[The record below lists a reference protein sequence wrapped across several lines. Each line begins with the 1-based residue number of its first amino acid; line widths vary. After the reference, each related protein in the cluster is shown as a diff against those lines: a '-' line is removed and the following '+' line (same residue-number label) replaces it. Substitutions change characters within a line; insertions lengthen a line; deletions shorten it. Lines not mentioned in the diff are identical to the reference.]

1 MAESVVEAI
10 LGHLECAICHC
21 RLEHAKCLK
30 CLHTF
35 CESCINRAIEA
46 NADSDSSDDSITYD
60 RPNHRIRCPMCRQET
75 GYDYDRSEALRPN
88 LLANKIIEEIKR
100 HEDSE
105 SKKEFCK
112 EHGAEKKYFCEKCN
126 VLICSECALCNH
138 GKHTFLIK
146 NLEKASAAKVEE
158 IVKLMSKATEWMES
172 FENFRGDYA
181 AKQAEGNERLDN
193 ISEVIKVRFNSYLE
207 RITDIINH
215 RKDDLLAEV
224 KTNRIDLNKTLDNIL
239 IPVGEAVSKVTDE
252 IKFAEGLL
260 DSTDPKEVVLQY
272 KDWAKRLSQGTDQ
285 RIPSDVTAR
294 RQCTRVGS
302 LHFSESEVPV
312 FEVPKVGV
320 LQFQIPEANSQ
331 GEEKCVLQVR
341 KHRLLLTL
349 RAQVSGRIKIM
360 TPYTNDSILV
370 HYQNGHTE
378 VLWSDGS
385 SKRIRSANIS
395 AKDMASLTDGRFV
408 TLTKRNKV
416 KIYESGGIQQNIKFS
431 IHEDDGVVDAITTDP
446 EDNVLMLYS
455 ELAKIVR
462 LSSGDGSRID
472 AVSVVGIKSN
482 GELRINSTENGKI
495 VIIQDDGVVIASSDN
510 SCRVIALSTTGRV
523 SCDQEG
529 NLWVISHHNIQGT
542 RRAFLEVYGDHGEL
556 LAETYLPNDN
566 TAVGFKP
573 WGIAVSTSCFAAVLS
588 PSQVGWFIW
597 DI

>member
-1 MAESVVEAI
+1 MAEAVVEAI

-21 RLEHAKCLK
+21 RLEDAKCLK

-46 NADSDSSDDSITYD
+46 NADSDSSDDYDELD
-60 RPNHRIRCPMCRQET
+60 RPNHRFRCPMCRQET

-105 SKKEFCK
+105 SKKELCK
-112 EHGAEKKYFCEKCN
+112 EHGAEKKFFCEKCN

-146 NLEKASAAKVEE
+146 NLEEASKAKVEE
-158 IVKLMSKATEWMES
+158 IVKLMTKATEWMES
-172 FENFRGDYA
+172 YEHFREDYA

-193 ISEVIKVRFNSYLE
+193 ISDVIKVRFNSYLE
-207 RITDIINH
+207 HVTDIINH
-215 RKDDLLAEV
+215 RKEDLLAEV
-224 KTNRIDLNKTLDNIL
+224 KTNRSDLNEALDNIL
-239 IPVGEAVSKVTDE
+239 IPVGEAVSKVTEE
-252 IKFAEGLL
+252 IELAEELL

-285 RIPSDVTAR
+285 QIPSDAAAR

-302 LHFSESEVPV
+302 LHFSESEAPV
-312 FEVPKVGV
+312 FEVPKLGV
-320 LQFQIPEANSQ
+320 LRLQVPEANSQ
-331 GEEKCVLQVR
+331 GEEKGVLQLVCKR
-341 KHRLLLTL
+341 RLLLTL
-349 RAQVSGRIKIM
+349 RTQVSGKIKIM
-360 TPYTNDSILV
+360 TPYKNDSILV

-378 VLWSDGS
+378 VLCLDGS
-385 SKRIRSANIS
+385 CSRIRSTNIS
-395 AKDMASLTDGRFV
+395 AKDMAALSDGRFV
-408 TLTKRNKV
+408 TLTRNKV
-416 KIYESGGIQQNIKFS
+416 KIYESGGIQQQIKFS
-431 IHEDDGVVDAITTDP
+431 IHEDDGMADAITTDA
-446 EDNVLMLYS
+446 EDNVLLLYS

-482 GELRINSTENGKI
+482 GVLRINSTKNGKI
-495 VIIQDDGVVIASSDN
+495 AIIQDDGVVIASPDD
-510 SCRVIALSTTGRV
+510 SCRVMALSATGKV

-529 NLWVISHHNIQGT
+529 NLWVISHHTIQGT
-542 RRAFLEVYGDHGEL
+542 SRAFLEVYGDQGEL

-566 TAVGFKP
+566 TAVGFEP